1 MRFHWLLLSF
11 FGFFLFASPSYAG
24 KLTFWRFES
33 SQNRLIFTTDA
44 GVQPK
49 AQLIANPVRLVID
62 LPGTTLGRPTINQPL
77 GSSISNLRV
86 GQVDGNTTRLVIE
99 LAPGYTID
107 AQKVKIRGA
116 SPTQWTVDLPTPE
129 RISESDRRSSYN
141 SYTPPVAP
149 QNPPPR
155 SSQSSQSSSSSE
167 YFQVTENGL
176 FIRTQGGEPEKITME
191 RSKDRKRI
199 DFYVEGMVL
208 PSKLIGTSLPVNRY
222 AVSTIEFAQTSTS
235 PQIARISL
243 NVTADSPDWQIA
255 YSKVG
260 GLVLLPQNRLA
271 AMSSRTFRPAPLRSG
286 DISPP
291 IGGITTVESIELT
304 EGDRLLIEADGIL
317 QATTNWNRD
326 SGVYEIKLAGARVS
340 DNLKG
345 PKLKEDSSVS
355 NLRVREQDAKTVVI
369 LIQPALGVQIA
380 QFDRPSEQMLA
391 LQLKRFKPSLPPLI
405 NIPVPP
411 PENAGSP
418 PQIATPPNSSPRIP
432 SGKTLV
438 IVDPG
443 HGGKDP
449 GAIGI
454 GGVYEKN
461 VIFPISQQV
470 AQLLEQQ
477 GVKVI
482 MTRDSDFFVE
492 LQDRAQIANRSGA
505 DLFVSIHA
513 NSMGMSRPDINGLE
527 VYYYSGSSLG
537 LAKAIQRNIVQRV
550 DVRDRG
556 VRQARF
562 YVLRKTSMP
571 AVLVETGYLTGRED
585 APKLSNSD
593 YRRQM
598 AEAIAFGIL
607 EYIKQNR
614 L

>member
-11 FGFFLFASPSYAG
+11 FSFFLFASPSYAG

-62 LPGTTLGRPTINQPL
+62 LPGTTLGRPTVNQSL
-77 GSSISNLRV
+77 GNLISNLRV
-86 GQVDGNTTRLVIE
+86 GQVDANTTRVVIE
-99 LAPGYTID
+99 IAPGYTID
-107 AQKVKIRGA
+107 PQKIKIRGA

-129 RISESDRRSSYN
+129 RISESDRVSD

-149 QNPPPR
+149 QNPPPPR
-155 SSQSSQSSSSSE
+155 PSPSSQNSSGSE

-176 FIRTQGGEPEKITME
+176 FVRTQGREPEKITTE

-199 DFYVEGMVL
+199 DFYVQGMIL
-208 PSKLIGTSLPVNRY
+208 PSQLVGSSLPVNRY
-222 AVSTIEFAQTSTS
+222 AVSTIEFAQTSSS

-243 NVTADSPDWQIA
+243 NVTPDSPDWQIA

-260 GLVLLPQNRLA
+260 GLVLLPQNRRA
-271 AMSSRTFRPAPLRSG
+271 AMSSRTFQPAPLRSG

-291 IGGITTVESIELT
+291 RGGITTVESIELT
-304 EGDRLLIEADGIL
+304 DRNQLLIEADGIL
-317 QATTNWNRD
+317 QATTSWNRD

-340 DNLKG
+340 DNLQG
-345 PKLKEDSSVS
+345 PKLEEDSSVS
-355 NLRVREQDAKTVVI
+355 NLRVREQDSKTVLI
-369 LIQPALGVQIA
+369 LVQPALGAQIVQLN
-380 QFDRPSEQMLA
+380 QPSEKMLA
-391 LQLKRFKPSLPPLI
+391 LQLKKFKTSLPPI
-405 NIPVPP
+405 VNIPVPLPENNSPP
-411 PENAGSP
+411 PE
-418 PQIATPPNSSPRIP
+418 IRTPPDSNPRVP
-432 SGKTLV
+432 SGKTIV
-438 IVDPG
+438 VVDPG
-443 HGGKDP
+443 HGGKDA

-454 GGVYEKN
+454 GGAYEKN

-527 VYYYSGSSLG
+527 VYYYSGTSVA
-537 LAKAIQRNIVQRV
+537 LAKAIQRNILQRV

-585 APKLSNSD
+585 APKLSDAD

-598 AEAIAFGIL
+598 AEAIASGIL